1 MNPLNDSPVLGHS
14 SRRDLLK
21 QGAAT
26 LAGLS
31 LLSPGLAATPPDG
44 PVTSPANGLPPKKL
58 IAWGWDTNYPE
69 KIQSHIRKMELM
81 PWDGIVLGYFKANK
95 AGKEEMFEWHCFGAH
110 RFERADLAPTIE
122 TLKAIPFEKF
132 TDNFLRYNVQPGDV
146 DWFDDFSSIIH
157 NARLWAE
164 VAHETGMK
172 GWKFD
177 VEDYQE
183 KLFTWKKQKYAS
195 TKSFE
200 EYAAQI
206 RLRGKQIIEAIQEA
220 YPDITLLLSFGAS
233 YVARQ
238 PHAARRLAELTDYGL
253 QPAFITGLL
262 EGAGPQVKLIDGQE
276 HAYGHL
282 TPEDYYRGYH
292 GVRREAL
299 SLIPVELHEKY
310 RNKMDVGV
318 AMWANFQLSL
328 PVTTDK
334 FWPAH
339 YLTPEDRLK
348 LFEQNIYYSLKT
360 TDEYFWLYSEQMGWW
375 EEGYPSPTPAGALDA
390 IRRSREKIIADEPL
404 GFDLSPK
411 VAEARR
417 QMAEATKSG

>member
-1 MNPLNDSPVLGHS
+1 MNPS
-14 SRRDLLK
+14 SSSGDNHPTRRDLL
-21 QGAAT
+21 QSSALFLSGLVAPASLSANLAT
-26 LAGLS
+26 E
-31 LLSPGLAATPPDG
+31 PPVPPRSG
-44 PVTSPANGLPPKKL
+44 RPPKKL

-81 PWDGIVLGYFKANK
+81 PWDGIVLGYFKADK
-95 AGKEEMFEWHCFGAH
+95 AGKEEMFEWHCFGSH
-110 RFERADLAPTIE
+110 RFERADLAGTIE
-122 TLKAIPFEKF
+122 TLKSIPFEKF
-132 TDNFLRYNVQPGDV
+132 TDNFLRFNVQPGDV
-146 DWFDDFSSIIH
+146 DWFDDFSPILH

-164 VAHETGMK
+164 VARETGMK

-195 TKSFE
+195 AKSFE

-206 RLRGKQIIEAIQEA
+206 RLRGKQVMEAIQDA
-220 YPDITLLLSFGAS
+220 YPDITILLSFGAS

-262 EGAGPQVKLIDGQE
+262 EGVGPNVKLIDGQE

-282 TPEDYYRGYH
+282 TPEDFYRGYH
-292 GVRREAL
+292 GVRHEAL
-299 SLIPVELHEKY
+299 TLIPVELHEKY
-310 RNKMDVGV
+310 RRQMDVGT

-328 PVTTDK
+328 PITTDK

-339 YLTPEDRLK
+339 YLPEEDRLK
-348 LFEQNIYYSLKT
+348 LFEQNIYYALKT

-375 EEGYPSPTPAGALDA
+375 EDGYPTPTPPGALDA
-390 IRRSREKIIADEPL
+390 IRRSRAKIEADEPL
-404 GFDLSPK
+404 GFDLSLQ

-417 QMAEATKSG
+417 KMTEATKSG